1 MGKARPVVMAWALAS
16 SATPPAGRTRILHRL
31 VKLVILEATFAAPG
45 HGRARPAC
53 AFVQTKAHAGQGIIC
68 RPVPGSGE
76 PPSYLGGRLPAL
88 FAIMCLHFMFLWFL
102 DQDIPLHPK
111 KGCIRIQGES
121 SLWEECL
128 GNKKN
133 KNYRGSHYMHG
144 AAQRAECE
152 QQFEF
157 FTKVMVGPRT
167 RADHVIH

>member
-1 MGKARPVVMAWALAS
+1 MGKAKPAVITRALAS
-16 SATPPAGRTRILHRL
+16 SATPQAGRARIRHWL
-31 VKLVILEATFAAPG
+31 VKLVISETTFAAPW
-45 HGRARPAC
+45 HGRARPE
-53 AFVQTKAHAGQGIIC
+53 QTHGQGIMC
-68 RPVPGSGE
+68 RPVLGSGE
-76 PPSYLGGRLPAL
+76 SLRYLGGRLPAL

-144 AAQRAECE
+144 AAQKAECE
-152 QQFEF
+152 QQLDF